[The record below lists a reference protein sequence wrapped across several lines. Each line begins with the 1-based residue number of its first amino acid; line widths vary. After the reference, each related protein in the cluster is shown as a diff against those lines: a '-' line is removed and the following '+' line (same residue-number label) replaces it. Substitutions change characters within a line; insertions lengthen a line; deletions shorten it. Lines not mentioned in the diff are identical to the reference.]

1 MRASDGGHLR
11 GLRRGGPVRQGS
23 EPIKAAVEKNKD
35 IFRFFKSMIAV
46 RKAHPSLGSFSLVL
60 ASNFLVR
67 IAFVNALPAFPETAS
82 ASATYGTC
90 IYKCG
95 LSPADASHCVSR
107 CCATVVE

>member
-1 MRASDGGHLR
+1 M
-11 GLRRGGPVRQGS
+11 
-23 EPIKAAVEKNKD
+23 EKNKD

-82 ASATYGTC
+82 ASARYGTC

-95 LSPADASHCVSR
+95 LSPADASLSATDAAPRLWSDHR
-107 CCATVVE
+107 CNYIKAGGSAKRLGH